1 MSWKFSRKM
10 VWFRGCSSGVLK
22 EMEKSGI
29 MDVKIVF
36 VTVAS
41 VVFLVRYADIRN
53 NAQNAS
59 SSSSESQNFLCGVPL
74 NKFDDSFSPML
85 TWRNFHDVSA
95 VELFNFITHPDV
107 VEKVWISYS
116 RWCYLNPPFNHI
128 ELRFFQ
134 LILTL
139 SKYKTSQIQQ
149 KFYLNANV
157 FHLPYFSFRIIRK
170 YRFNCQQF
178 KL

>member
-1 MSWKFSRKM
+1 
-10 VWFRGCSSGVLK
+10 
-22 EMEKSGI
+22 MEKSGI

-53 NAQNAS
+53 NTQNAS

-107 VEKVWISYS
+107 VEKWFSLVSH
-116 RWCYLNPPFNHI
+116 F
-128 ELRFFQ
+128 
-134 LILTL
+134 
-139 SKYKTSQIQQ
+139 TSADHKPLCPGKVFRVVIG
-149 KFYLNANV
+149 NV
-157 FHLPYFSFRIIRK
+157 
-170 YRFNCQQF
+170 
-178 KL
+178 